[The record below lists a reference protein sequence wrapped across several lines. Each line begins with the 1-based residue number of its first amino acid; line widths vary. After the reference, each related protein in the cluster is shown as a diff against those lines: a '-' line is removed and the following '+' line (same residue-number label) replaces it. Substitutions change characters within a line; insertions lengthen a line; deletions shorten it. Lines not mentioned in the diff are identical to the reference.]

1 MMGLGMGTEVKYARS
16 GEVHIAYR
24 VFGGGPRDLVL
35 IPGTLSHAELYWD
48 LPINQYLLKRLTSFA
63 RVIVFDK
70 RGQGLSDRV
79 GEQTLEERIGDVR
92 AVMDAAGSAR
102 ATIFGWSEGGPMSLM
117 FSATYP
123 ERTSALVLCGSFAC
137 TTAEPWLVTQEQ
149 WNQFLQRI
157 ESHWGQ
163 GVLVP
168 INAPSRQN
176 DAAFVQWFG
185 RLERASASPGA
196 ILALMRANYGI
207 DVRHVLPTIQ
217 APTLILHRVGDKT
230 VPVEAGRY
238 LAQHIPGARYVE
250 LPGDDHLLQ
259 AFDQATLDLLIDE
272 TEEFITG
279 ARTVP
284 EPDRVLVTVMFTD
297 IVSST
302 ERAATVGDRRWRAL
316 LDDYVGAARKQ
327 LERFRG
333 REIDVAGDGLFA
345 IFDGPARA
353 IRCAC
358 AIRDAV
364 HHLGLEV
371 RAGVHTGECEVAGP
385 KVSGIAVHTGA
396 RIAAAARADEVL
408 ASGTVRDLVAGSGIQ
423 FADRGSHVLKGVPGD
438 WRLFAVT
445 SS

>member
-1 MMGLGMGTEVKYARS
+1 MGLGMGTEVKYARS

-24 VFGGGPRDLVL
+24 VFGDGPRDLVV
-35 IPGTLSHAELYWD
+35 IPGTLSHAELYWEF
-48 LPINQYLLKRLTSFA
+48 PINQYLLKRLTSFA

-149 WNQFLQRI
+149 WTQFLRRI

-302 ERAATVGDRRWRAL
+302 ERAAAVGDRRWRAL

>member
-1 MMGLGMGTEVKYARS
+1 MGTDVKYARI
-16 GEVHIAYR
+16 GDVHIAYR
-24 VFGGGPRDLVL
+24 VFGDGPRDLVL
-35 IPGTLSHAELYWD
+35 VPGTLSHADLYWEF
-48 LPINQYLLKRLTSFA
+48 PINQYLLKRLTAFA

-79 GEQTLEERIGDVR
+79 AEQTLEERIGDVR
-92 AVMDAAGSAR
+92 VVMDAAGSPR
-102 ATIFGWSEGGPMSLM
+102 ATICGWSEGGPMSLM

-123 ERTSALVLCGSFAC
+123 ERTSALVLCGSFARLQGE
-137 TTAEPWLVTQEQ
+137 AWAVDQEQ
-149 WNQFLQRI
+149 WTAFLRRL
-157 ESHWGQ
+157 EDRWGQ

-168 INAPSRQN
+168 INAPSRR
-176 DAAFVQWFG
+176 DDEAFVQWFG

-196 ILALMRANYGI
+196 ILALMRANYEI

-230 VPVEAGRY
+230 VPVQAGRD
-238 LAQHIPGARYVE
+238 LARSIRGAKYVE

-259 AFDQATLDLLIDE
+259 AFDQHTMDLLIDE
-272 TEEFITG
+272 IEEFVTG
-279 ARTVP
+279 ARTGP

-297 IVSST
+297 IVRST
-302 ERAATVGDRRWRAL
+302 ERVAAVGDRRWREL
-316 LDDYVGAARKQ
+316 LEGYLGVARRQ

-364 HHLGLEV
+364 HSLGLEV
-371 RAGVHTGECEVAGP
+371 RAGLHSGECEIVGA

-396 RIAAAARADEVL
+396 RIAAAAGPREVL
-408 ASGTVRDLVAGSGIQ
+408 ASGTVRDLVAGSGIR
-423 FADRGSHVLKGVPGD
+423 FDDRGGHVLKGVPGE
-438 WRLFAVT
+438 WRLFAVA
-445 SS
+445 SI

>member
-1 MMGLGMGTEVKYARS
+1 MGTEVKYARS

-24 VFGGGPRDLVL
+24 VFGDGPRDLVL
-35 IPGTLSHAELYWD
+35 IPGTLSHAELYWEF
-48 LPINQYLLKRLTSFA
+48 PINQYLLKRLTSFA

-149 WNQFLQRI
+149 WTQFLRRI

-302 ERAATVGDRRWRAL
+302 ERAAAVGDRRWRAL

-371 RAGVHTGECEVAGP
+371 RAGVHTGECEVTGP

-396 RIAAAARADEVL
+396 RIAASARADEVL

>member
-1 MMGLGMGTEVKYARS
+1 MGSEVRYARS
-16 GEVHIAYR
+16 GDVHIAYR
-24 VFGGGPRDLVL
+24 VFGDGPRDLVL
-35 IPGTLSHAELYWD
+35 IPGTLSHAEMYWEF
-48 LPINQYLLKRLTSFA
+48 PINQYLLKRFTAFA

-79 GEQTLEERIGDVR
+79 GNQTLEERIGDVR
-92 AVMDAAGSAR
+92 AVMDAAGSRR

-123 ERTSALVLCGSFAC
+123 ERTSALVVCGSFASIK
-137 TTAEPWLVTQEQ
+137 AEPWGLSPER
-149 WNQFLQRI
+149 WSSFLSAL
-157 ESHWGQ
+157 ESRWGQ

-168 INAPSRQN
+168 VNAPSRKD

-185 RLERASASPGA
+185 RLERASASPGS
-196 ILALMRANYGI
+196 ITALLRANYEI
-207 DVRHVLPTIQ
+207 DVRHVLPAIQ
-217 APTLILHRVGDKT
+217 APALILHRVGDKA

-238 LAQHIPGARYVE
+238 LARHIPGAKYVE

-259 AFDQATLDLLIDE
+259 AYGQDVLDLLIDE

-279 ARTVP
+279 ARSGP
-284 EPDRVLVTVMFTD
+284 EPDRVLVTVMFID
-297 IVSST
+297 IVGST
-302 ERAATVGDRRWRAL
+302 ERAAAIGDRHWREL
-316 LDDYVGAARKQ
+316 LDGYIAEARRQ

-333 REIDVAGDGLFA
+333 REIDAAGDGLFA

-364 HHLGLEV
+364 LAFGLEV
-371 RAGVHTGECEVAGP
+371 RTGLHTGECELAGS
-385 KVSGIAVHTGA
+385 KASGIAVHTGA
-396 RIAAAARADEVL
+396 RIAAAAGPREVL
-408 ASGTVRDLVAGSGIQ
+408 ASGTVKDLVAGSGIQ
-423 FADRGSHVLKGVPGD
+423 FDDRGSHVLKGVPGE

-445 SS
+445 AA

>member
-24 VFGGGPRDLVL
+24 VFGDGPRDLVL
-35 IPGTLSHAELYWD
+35 IPGTLSHAELYWEF
-48 LPINQYLLKRLTSFA
+48 PINQYLLKRLTSFA

-149 WNQFLQRI
+149 WTQFLRRI

-302 ERAATVGDRRWRAL
+302 ERAAAVGDRRWRAL

>member
-1 MMGLGMGTEVKYARS
+1 MGTEINYARS
-16 GEVHIAYR
+16 GDVHIAYR
-24 VFGGGPRDLVL
+24 VFGEGPRDLVL
-35 IPGTLSHAELYWD
+35 IPGNAVPRGSLLGI
-48 LPINQYLLKRLTSFA
+48 PVNQYLLKRLTSFA

-79 GEQTLEERIGDVR
+79 AEQTLEERIGDVR

-102 ATIFGWSEGGPMSLM
+102 ATIFGWSEGGSMSLM

-123 ERTSALVLCGSFAC
+123 ERTSALVVCGCFAS
-137 TTAEPWLVTQEQ
+137 TKAEPWALSRERWT
-149 WNQFLQRI
+149 QFLNHVEI
-157 ESHWGQ
+157 HWGK

-168 INAPSRQN
+168 FNAPSRR
-176 DAAFVQWFG
+176 DDEAFVESFA

-196 ILALMRANYGI
+196 IVALLGANYDI
-207 DVRHVLPTIQ
+207 DVRHILPAIQ
-217 APTLILHRVGDKT
+217 APTLVLHRAGDRT
-230 VPVEAGRY
+230 IPVECGRY
-238 LAQHIPGARYVE
+238 LAQHIPGAKYVE

-259 AFDQATLDLLIDE
+259 AYDQKTMDLLIDE
-272 TEEFITG
+272 IEEFITG
-279 ARTVP
+279 ARSGP

-302 ERAATVGDRRWRAL
+302 ERAVAVGDRHWREL
-316 LDDYVGAARKQ
+316 LEGYVDVARRQ

-364 HHLGLEV
+364 HQLGLEV
-371 RAGVHTGECEVAGP
+371 RAGLHTGECEIAGS

-396 RIAAAARADEVL
+396 RIAAAAQPQEIMV
-408 ASGTVRDLVAGSGIQ
+408 SGTVRDLVAGSGIR
-423 FADRGSHVLKGVPGD
+423 FDDRGSHVLKGVPGD
-438 WRLFAVT
+438 WPLFAVT
-445 SS
+445 SA